1 MAATRAVNTRIP
13 MELEM
18 RARAANPEVLSGLAS
33 SMLVRVGLAVLAGD
47 DLPTALQA
55 ARDARQPTG
64 RAAAARA
71 RAA

>member
-1 MAATRAVNTRIP
+1 MAATRAVNTRISK
-13 MELEM
+13 ELEM
-18 RARAANPEVLSGLAS
+18 RARAAAPDVLADLAS

-64 RAAAARA
+64 RKPKAQAA
-71 RAA
+71 